1 MEHIPEENKKLS
13 QTDIKEL
20 ISESEQFKKLPSID
34 IGIAKIDIQST
45 YITILALITWF
56 LIWYCFNIFSI
67 VPYADAFFIF
77 YIVILLINLFNSAN
91 DIPDVDS
98 ERVNIASQ
106 QNFIQGGLAVFIL
119 AFVFLYN
126 IKMDENYRIN
136 VYKILIICLIVTS
149 LGIIIINLKNNSKN
163 IRMVRK
169 IQQFLY
175 NQGLILFILSLF
187 VIYIYKSRNILGE
200 NNTNV

>member
-1 MEHIPEENKKLS
+1 MEDELENKKLS
-13 QTDIKEL
+13 QTDIKDL

-34 IGIAKIDIQST
+34 IGIATLDIQST
-45 YITILALITWF
+45 YITIYALVVWF
-56 LIWYCFNIFSI
+56 LIWYSFDIFSI
-67 VPYADAFFIF
+67 VPYSSVFFIF
-77 YIVILLINLFNSAN
+77 YILILIMNLFNSAN
-91 DIPDVDS
+91 DVPDVES

-126 IKMDENYRIN
+126 VKMDEKHQID

-149 LGIIIINLKNNSKN
+149 LGIIIVNVKNKSKN
-163 IRMVRK
+163 IRSVRK

-175 NQGLILFILSLF
+175 NQGLVLFILGLF
-187 VIYIYKSRNILGE
+187 VIYVYKTKVKL
-200 NNTNV
+200 